1 MTKLNLK
8 NIGTRDNLCWYREK
22 VSKSCRGCRS
32 YENGYCKILQVRIK
46 KTDDGWC
53 SWWGRK

>member
-8 NIGTRDNLCWYREK
+8 NISTRDNLGWYKEK
-22 VSKSCRGCRS
+22 VSKSCISCRS

-53 SWWGRK
+53 SWWKKK